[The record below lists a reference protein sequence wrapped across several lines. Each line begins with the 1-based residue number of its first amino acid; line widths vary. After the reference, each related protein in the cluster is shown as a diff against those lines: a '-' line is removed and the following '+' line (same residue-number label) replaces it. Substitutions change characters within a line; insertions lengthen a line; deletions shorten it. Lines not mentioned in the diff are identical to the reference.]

1 MKVVQRSILKHP
13 HKELGQKHLVNLLK
27 YKKYFRKALLKDK
40 KLGNLFLKEIAS
52 KKPKVFL
59 EIGVFQGVTARNVC
73 ELLYSIHKENFRYIG
88 IDLFSLN
95 NSKTDPFTFEI
106 IPGTKQNNFLKHIYF
121 KYILKN
127 NPYSFEAVS
136 HLLKKF
142 KNQIDLIK
150 GDSNKVLKTIDMLK
164 VNYIFLDGG
173 HSYETVKNDLNMS
186 KEVIKN
192 NGTILCDD
200 YNLHYA
206 PGVTKAIDEFVEIN
220 NLKLEFLF
228 NRFAKIENY

>member
-1 MKVVQRSILKHP
+1 
-13 HKELGQKHLVNLLK
+13 
-27 YKKYFRKALLKDK
+27 
-40 KLGNLFLKEIAS
+40 
-52 KKPKVFL
+52 
-59 EIGVFQGVTARNVC
+59 
-73 ELLYSIHKENFRYIG
+73 
-88 IDLFSLN
+88 
-95 NSKTDPFTFEI
+95 
-106 IPGTKQNNFLKHIYF
+106 
-121 KYILKN
+121 
-127 NPYSFEAVS
+127 
-136 HLLKKF
+136 
-142 KNQIDLIK
+142 
-150 GDSNKVLKTIDMLK
+150 MLK

>member
-1 MKVVQRSILKHP
+1 
-13 HKELGQKHLVNLLK
+13 LK

-40 KLGNLFLKEIAS
+40 NLGNLFLKEIAS

-150 GDSNKVLKTIDMLK
+150 GDSNKVLKTINMLK